1 MSKYDDA
8 IKRALPGMSV
18 VSVYEYPSC
27 FVYNMIADRYKEKT
41 DSSVSEKI
49 LDSSFSVDKRTMIVS
64 PFRPFE
70 MSVNEYLKGKK
81 IK

>member
-1 MSKYDDA
+1 MSKYDEA

-18 VSVYEYPSC
+18 VSVYEYLSC

-41 DSSVSEKI
+41 DSSISEKV

-81 IK
+81 IR